1 MSGSYWLIKGDP
13 DSYGWANLVADGGT
27 EWDGVRNA
35 AAANNLRAMA
45 VGDEAIFY
53 HSGSA
58 REAVGVVRITRGAR
72 PDGPDG
78 RFVSVRV
85 EPVRALPRPVT
96 LSAMKSAPELA
107 DLAVVRQP
115 RLSVSTVSEEAWTV
129 LMRLAGDPVN

>member
-1 MSGSYWLIKGDP
+1 MGGSFWLMESEP
-13 DSYGWANLVADGGT
+13 DSFGWADLVTDGGT

-45 VGDEAIFY
+45 VGDEALFY

-58 REAVGVVRITRGAR
+58 REAVGIVRIAR
-72 PDGPDG
+72 RAQPDGPDG
-78 RFVSVRV
+78 RFASVRV

-96 LSAMKSAPELA
+96 LSTMKSEPALA

-115 RLSVSTVSEEAWTV
+115 RLSVSAISKEAWAV
-129 LMRLAGDPVN
+129 LMRLGGVRTD

>member
-1 MSGSYWLIKGDP
+1 MSGSYWLMKSEP
-13 DSYGWANLVADGGT
+13 DSYGWADLVADGET
-27 EWDGVRNA
+27 EWEGVRNA
-35 AAANNLRAMA
+35 AAANNLRAMTA
-45 VGDEAIFY
+45 GDEALFY

-58 REAVGVVRITRGAR
+58 PEAVGVVRITRGAQ

-96 LSAMKSAPELA
+96 LSVMKSEPTLA

-115 RLSVSTVSEEAWTV
+115 RLSVSAVSKEAWTV
-129 LMRLAGDPVN
+129 LMGLAGDPVN

>member
-1 MSGSYWLIKGDP
+1 MSGSYWLMKSEP
-13 DSYGWANLVADGGT
+13 DSYGWADLVADGET
-27 EWDGVRNA
+27 EWEGVRNA
-35 AAANNLRAMA
+35 AAANNLRAMTA
-45 VGDEAIFY
+45 GDEALFY
-53 HSGSA
+53 HSGIA
-58 REAVGVVRITRGAR
+58 REAVGVVRITRGPK

-96 LSAMKSAPELA
+96 LSVMKSEPTLA

-115 RLSVSTVSEEAWTV
+115 RLSVSAVSEDAWTV

>member
-1 MSGSYWLIKGDP
+1 MSGSYWLMKSEP
-13 DSYGWANLVADGGT
+13 DSFGWADLVAGGGT

-45 VGDEAIFY
+45 VGDEALFY

-58 REAVGVVRITRGAR
+58 REAVGVVRITRGAQ

-96 LSAMKSAPELA
+96 LSTMKSEPALA

-115 RLSVSTVSEEAWTV
+115 RLSVSPIPKEAWAV
-129 LMRLAGDPVN
+129 LMRLAGVRAD